1 MSRTFSTDQTNALN
15 SSHVNLLMF
24 AKLEFDSATSY
35 VHNGIGTYSWVEGG
49 SSRDW
54 LGGGDLGTISKVE
67 EGLDVSP
74 YAITLTLSGLPDA
87 GLVATALTE
96 NYYKRPATIYLG
108 LLDDDDVL
116 IGTPVQIWSGFMD
129 QMTLSIGADGGDSVQ
144 LIAESELAIFDKS
157 NDLMYTNVSQQAR
170 HSGDLFFNY
179 IHEIEGQKIT
189 WGQIGLGRGG
199 GRITPQDP
207 GDIKEANEFRPT

>member
-35 VHNGIGTYSWVEGG
+35 VHNGIGTYTWG
-49 SSRDW
+49 SQDW
-54 LGGGDLGTISKVE
+54 LGVGDLGTISKVE

-116 IGTPVQIWSGFMD
+116 IDTPIQIWSGFMD
-129 QMTLSIGADGGDSVQ
+129 QMNLSIGADGGDTVQ

-157 NDLMYTNVSQQAR
+157 NDLMYTNTSQQNR
-170 HSGDLFFNY
+170 YSGDLFFNF
-179 IHEIEGQKIT
+179 IHKVPDQKIR
-189 WGQIGLGRGG
+189 WGQAGLGSS
-199 GRITPQDP
+199 PP
-207 GDIKEANEFRPT
+207 GVDDFNPKSPGVIY

>member
-35 VHNGIGTYSWVEGG
+35 VHNGIGTYTWG
-49 SSRDW
+49 SQDW
-54 LGGGDLGTISKVE
+54 LGVGDLGTISKVE

-116 IGTPVQIWSGFMD
+116 IDTPIQIWSGFMD
-129 QMTLSIGADGGDSVQ
+129 QMNLSIGADGGDTVQ

-157 NDLMYTNVSQQAR
+157 NDLMYTNTSQQNR
-170 HSGDLFFNY
+170 YSGDLFFNF
-179 IHEIEGQKIT
+179 IHKIPDQKIK
-189 WGQIGLGRGG
+189 WGQSGLGSSPPD
-199 GRITPQDP
+199 IDDFNPKNP
-207 GDIKEANEFRPT
+207 GVIF